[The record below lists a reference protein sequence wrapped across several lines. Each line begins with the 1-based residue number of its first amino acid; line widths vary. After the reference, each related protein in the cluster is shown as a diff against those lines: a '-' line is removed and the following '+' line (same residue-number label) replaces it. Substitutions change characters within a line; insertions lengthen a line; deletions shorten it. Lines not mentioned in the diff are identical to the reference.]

1 LLAVWLEIDN
11 SLAGG
16 SDKGYARHNIPN
28 KKHGGDPLARTNFKF
43 TKRQKEL
50 DRKKKQEEKRQSKL
64 DKRVAPTETAADQL
78 QPPAEDESPTPVS

>member
-1 LLAVWLEIDN
+1 LKIDN

-16 SDKGYARHNIPN
+16 SDKGYARYNISN

-50 DRKKKQEEKRQSKL
+50 DRKKKQEEKRQNKL
-64 DKRVAPTETAADQL
+64 DKRVALTETAPDQP
-78 QPPAEDESPTPVS
+78 QPPDEEESPKPIP